1 MSIADRWLG
10 RMRALL
16 AALVLGNVALAHCET
31 LVASDVSTRLG
42 LGFRVVE
49 ARLQKWLPS
58 GWQSNP
64 PSLGPSSGTNLFL
77 GFVDRLLN
85 LDSEGK
91 PIAGGRDR
99 YLAIVVPARQSATGQ
114 SGNLVIRVFTGNA
127 GMLPGAYKTSVLA
140 QIRREQSDQGAG
152 IEPGTASDAWEVRD
166 DSGVIQVKLQY
177 RRELPHRSSSEGKFF
192 SPVQPDFFRI
202 YRTDQGSDVVRSVPL
217 EVNRVE
223 SFSVKVSIA
232 ELQELFDGTEQLISV
247 TEAPWAV
254 RQIFLP

>member
-1 MSIADRWLG
+1 MNMADRWLG
-10 RMRALL
+10 RLRAVS

-42 LGFRVVE
+42 LGFHVVE

-58 GWQSNP
+58 GWQPNP
-64 PSLGPSSGTNLFL
+64 PTLGPSRGTNLFL

-85 LDSEGK
+85 LDNEGK

-114 SGNLVIRVFTGNA
+114 SGNLVVRVFTGNA
-127 GMLPGAYKTSVLA
+127 AMLPGAYKTSVLA

-152 IEPGTASDAWEVRD
+152 IDPGRATDAWEVRD
-166 DSGVIQVKLQY
+166 DSGVVEVKLQY
-177 RRELPHRSSSEGKFF
+177 RRELPHRSSSEQKFF
-192 SPVQPDFFRI
+192 SPVQPDFYRI
-202 YRTDQGSDVVRSVPL
+202 YRTDQGADVVRSVPL

-247 TEAPWAV
+247 TAAPWAV
-254 RQIFLP
+254 RQIFVP

>member
-1 MSIADRWLG
+1 MADRWLG
-10 RMRALL
+10 TMRALL
-16 AALVLGNVALAHCET
+16 AALVLGNVVLAHCET

-64 PSLGPSSGTNLFL
+64 PGLGPSRGTNLFL

-166 DSGVIQVKLQY
+166 DSGAIQVKLQY
-177 RRELPHRSSSEGKFF
+177 RRELPHRSSSEQKFF

-247 TEAPWAV
+247 TAAPWAV